1 VKVMSSARNAYKKII
16 DDFGWIMLNLAIIV
30 DRSPFYKLAPLVDLP
45 SFILGG
51 LFGRRMFGKPG
62 LLKAISWSLKL
73 WFKYSLSSLSEKSR
87 FYIGR
92 WSHLVPREVYET
104 WQVRGKESR
113 KEEKV

>member
-1 VKVMSSARNAYKKII
+1 MRAHNVYKKII

-30 DRSPFYKLAPLVDLP
+30 DNSPLYKLAPLFDLP

-51 LFGRRMFGKPG
+51 LFGHRMFGKPS
-62 LLKAISWSLKL
+62 LLKAIFWSLKL
-73 WFKYSLSSLSEKSR
+73 WFKYSLSSLSKNSR

-104 WQVRGKESR
+104 WQISGRESR
-113 KEEKV
+113 KEERV